1 MNECLEIRSVGDDCQ
16 DGCQEDECK
25 AGNLSAMLM
34 KAPPKMFPGRE
45 AAMDEAPETVI
56 GWNGWARRA
65 EPNKDFRVCDV
76 DHWGGGIKGEPMGSF
91 SSLDNRQLDIAQA
104 LNKEQEV

>member
-1 MNECLEIRSVGDDCQ
+1 MSGIYNFFLKVMKSWWYKHRHIMNECLEIRSVGDDCQ

-45 AAMDEAPETVI
+45 AAMDEAPEIVI
-56 GWNGWARRA
+56 GWNG
-65 EPNKDFRVCDV
+65 
-76 DHWGGGIKGEPMGSF
+76 
-91 SSLDNRQLDIAQA
+91 
-104 LNKEQEV
+104 